1 VVKEQLVHAVA
12 MKEGMSKVMK
22 ISAII
27 AGVDYEERFD
37 ENKDYYEDENAHEYE
52 QNDHDEME
60 PDEIYENMNTNH
72 IHEVKEDDED
82 TAVDFATVGSEV
94 TK

>member
-1 VVKEQLVHAVA
+1 MVKEQLVHAVA